1 QTSQR
6 RAIVRDLLTK
16 SVPILAHAR
25 KTAKGHR
32 PQESTVRRESSSVSP
47 RGRASIAMSQEID
60 TPEGKIVFASE
71 VIATIAGLAAMECY
85 GVVGMAARSLQD
97 GLAGIL
103 GRENLTRGV
112 QVASQGGEL
121 VITLGIIVG

>member
-1 QTSQR
+1 M
-6 RAIVRDLLTK
+6 A
-16 SVPILAHAR
+16 
-25 KTAKGHR
+25 
-32 PQESTVRRESSSVSP
+32 
-47 RGRASIAMSQEID
+47 QEIE
-60 TPEGKIVFASE
+60 TPEGKIIFSSD

-112 QVASQGGEL
+112 QVSSQDGQL
-121 VITLGIIVG
+121 VITLGIIVGYGARISEVAANVVDRVRYSVEQATGLKVKRVNINVAGVKGTR

>member
-1 QTSQR
+1 
-6 RAIVRDLLTK
+6 
-16 SVPILAHAR
+16 
-25 KTAKGHR
+25 
-32 PQESTVRRESSSVSP
+32 
-47 RGRASIAMSQEID
+47 MSQEID
-60 TPEGKIVFASE
+60 TPEGKIVFSSE

-112 QVASQGGEL
+112 QVTSQDGQL
-121 VITLGIIVG
+121 VVTLGIIVGYGMRISEVAANVVDRVRYSVEQATGLKVKRVNIDVQGVKVAH